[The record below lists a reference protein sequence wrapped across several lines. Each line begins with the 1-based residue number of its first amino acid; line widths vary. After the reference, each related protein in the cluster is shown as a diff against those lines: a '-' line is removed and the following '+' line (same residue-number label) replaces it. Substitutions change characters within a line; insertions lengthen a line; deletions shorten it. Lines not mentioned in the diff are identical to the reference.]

1 MSHYHEIFNHGV
13 SYNAPD
19 KIALLEKYM
28 YTQKFIQKHCSNSL
42 SLPSPLPSSLHSPF
56 QEPIP
61 INPITEIIPSI
72 VEPKSINV
80 VPTIAV
86 VETMIYP
93 EKKDNLFWSIYIS
106 IYGYETYHLI
116 ERRYQNAELEEK
128 QKIVEFIKKNP
139 NEMKNSNHKIT
150 KINMQE
156 MMSDLLTNAKI
167 ELSVLVALALFYNKR
182 IIIIQG
188 EHPGFYLE
196 IYPISLE
203 NDRNQ
208 VILLTKNKKQD
219 YGVDLDITP
228 EKIINIENNMLKF
241 QHYEKP
247 LKAISNYK
255 VDELE
260 NIAKKLNIDM
270 SKKYKKP
277 EVYMEIAK
285 LCIW

>member
-1 MSHYHEIFNHGV
+1 MSHYHEIFNHGI
-13 SYNAPD
+13 SYNTLD

-42 SLPSPLPSSLHSPF
+42 STPLSLPSPF
-56 QEPIP
+56 QEPVPKKYIP
-61 INPITEIIPSI
+61 ETLPTI
-72 VEPKSINV
+72 VEPEPINV
-80 VPTIAV
+80 VPTVAV

-156 MMSDLLTNAKI
+156 MMSDLLTNTKI

-188 EHPGFYLE
+188 EQPGFYLE

-208 VILLTKNKKQD
+208 VILLTKNKKQE

-228 EKIINIENNMLKF
+228 EKIMNIENNMLKF

-260 NIAKKLNIDM
+260 NIASKLNIDM

-277 EVYMEIAK
+277 ELYMEIAK
-285 LCIW
+285 MCIW